1 MATPDDDRADGAR
14 QPWNSPLYRVE
25 LGYIDELL
33 RDVRDGEGEEVAEA
47 VETVID
53 ELRDKDDPGSFLN
66 GQPTFEAM
74 LHLVAALGLW
84 RLDDL
89 TASAEHL
96 RRVHAMATSNTNPRY
111 RRRYEG
117 LMRRATNIAGFPDYP
132 ALEEFPRDENSPLW
146 DYPPQVVIDEDGE
159 TRLIPP
165 ERVLS
170 DIIIPAPPLPSSSE
184 TRDKSNDD
192 GAVVGTDRGQGGPG
206 SRSEAATVAEGQ
218 SQAGEDKDQVEAGQN
233 EGK

>member
-1 MATPDDDRADGAR
+1 M
-14 QPWNSPLYRVE
+14 
-25 LGYIDELL
+25 
-33 RDVRDGEGEEVAEA
+33 RDGEGEEVAEA

-132 ALEEFPRDENSPLW
+132 ALEEFPRDENCTS
-146 DYPPQVVIDEDGE
+146 
-159 TRLIPP
+159 LI
-165 ERVLS
+165 
-170 DIIIPAPPLPSSSE
+170 LPSP
-184 TRDKSNDD
+184 R
-192 GAVVGTDRGQGGPG
+192 VVLDL
-206 SRSEAATVAEGQ
+206 A
-218 SQAGEDKDQVEAGQN
+218 DQVRNCSAPVGLSAAGGHRRGWRDPPDSAR
-233 EGK
+233 EGA